1 MGLTKILKEMRQKR
15 HENEKEGKN
24 LGERKEKVYWQKTGG
39 SKAGGITC
47 EDDGASGRQRRLLHH
62 CLPPPAGRVQE
73 GGHTA
78 LPGCDVIKQEE
89 GKD

>member
-1 MGLTKILKEMRQKR
+1 MRMKKR
-15 HENEKEGKN
+15 KRN
-24 LGERKEKVYWQKTGG
+24 LGERKDKVYWQKNGG

-62 CLPPPAGRVQE
+62 APPPAVRVQK

-78 LPGCDVIKQEE
+78 LSGCDVIKQEE
-89 GKD
+89 DKE